1 MLLLVLVGWLLV
13 GASAV
18 NGSEVSPCII
28 AQCKCWFSASI
39 SAKASASA
47 RVIIGASAIASVSG
61 LAIGRC

>member
-1 MLLLVLVGWLLV
+1 MLLLVLVGWLLL

-18 NGSEVSPCII
+18 NGSEVSPCI

-39 SAKASASA
+39 SVKASASA
-47 RVIIGASAIASVSG
+47 RVILGASAIASASG